1 MENIDIEQTEKKKK
15 FTIRMDVTMDREM
28 PYEDAE
34 KVIMGALRSAGMIGH
49 CGGIS

>member
-1 MENIDIEQTEKKKK
+1 MKNIDIEQTEKKKK
-15 FTIRMDVTMDREM
+15 FTVTMDREM